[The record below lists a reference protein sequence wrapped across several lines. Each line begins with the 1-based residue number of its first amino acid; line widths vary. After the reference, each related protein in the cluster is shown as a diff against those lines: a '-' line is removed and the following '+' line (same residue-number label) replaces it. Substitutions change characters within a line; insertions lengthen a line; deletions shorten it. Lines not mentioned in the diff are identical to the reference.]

1 MARESRR
8 KVKDLVEM
16 LENPDDSGY
25 VGGDYED
32 MMEELEKGLSSE
44 EREDGDYRAE
54 EHKGHRVCDGE
65 RGDSEEQPNVE
76 PATCRF

>member
-25 VGGDYED
+25 IGGDYED
-32 MMEELEKGLSSE
+32 MMEELERELTLEEEEEGLE
-44 EREDGDYRAE
+44 EEEDY
-54 EHKGHRVCDGE
+54 
-65 RGDSEEQPNVE
+65 
-76 PATCRF
+76 

>member
-32 MMEELEKGLSSE
+32 MMEELEKELSLDEDEDE
-44 EREDGDYRAE
+44 ETEDDEY
-54 EHKGHRVCDGE
+54 
-65 RGDSEEQPNVE
+65 
-76 PATCRF
+76 

>member
-32 MMEELEKGLSSE
+32 MMEELERELALE
-44 EREDGDYRAE
+44 EEEDDETEDE
-54 EHKGHRVCDGE
+54 EY
-65 RGDSEEQPNVE
+65 
-76 PATCRF
+76 

>member
-32 MMEELEKGLSSE
+32 MMEELERELMLE
-44 EREDGDYRAE
+44 EEDDEETEDEDY
-54 EHKGHRVCDGE
+54 
-65 RGDSEEQPNVE
+65 
-76 PATCRF
+76 